1 MDDGEGGALAAR
13 HLLELGHTHLIMVTE
28 PDGIHS
34 SQERARGF
42 AEALRDADVDVVFLE
57 AAASDIQA
65 GVAAG
70 ERLLSMSPRPTAVF
84 AANDLLAIGILQA
97 ARHAGVR
104 VPADLSVVGFDGTV
118 MADVTQP
125 PLTTVV
131 QPMRAMGRAAARL
144 LVETLQNGGE
154 SRRVVMSPRL
164 RVAGTT
170 AAHLAAPSTSK

>member
-1 MDDGEGGALAAR
+1 
-13 HLLELGHTHLIMVTE
+13 
-28 PDGIHS
+28 
-34 SQERARGF
+34 
-42 AEALRDADVDVVFLE
+42 FLE

-131 QPMRAMGRAAARL
+131 QPMRAMGRAAVRL

-154 SRRVVMSPRL
+154 HQRIVMSPEL

-170 AAHLAAPSTSK
+170 AAYRPARPAAN